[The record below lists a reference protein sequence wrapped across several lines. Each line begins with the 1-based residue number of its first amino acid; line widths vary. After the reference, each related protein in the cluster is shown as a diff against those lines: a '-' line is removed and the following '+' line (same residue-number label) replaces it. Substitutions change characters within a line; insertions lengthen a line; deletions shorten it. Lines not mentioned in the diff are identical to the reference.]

1 MPLSIDVQFDIVMYS
16 IISGI
21 LIGIMFDLYNI
32 IRGVKIPKII
42 IIIED
47 ILFWILTAIIVF
59 AFLLYANYA
68 FLGPYVYIF
77 MIVTLIIYLKII
89 IIIEDILFWILTAI
103 IVFAFLLYANYAFL
117 GPYVYIFMIVTLII
131 YLKLISPTILKLER
145 YMIDK
150 TGKFIRI
157 FLKNL
162 IYPIKLIYY
171 NICGKK

>member
-77 MIVTLIIYLKII
+77 MIVTLIIYLK
-89 IIIEDILFWILTAI
+89 
-103 IVFAFLLYANYAFL
+103 
-117 GPYVYIFMIVTLII
+117 
-131 YLKLISPTILKLER
+131 LISPTILKLER
-145 YMIDK
+145 YIIDK

>member
-32 IRGVKIPKII
+32 IRGVKIP
-42 IIIED
+42 
-47 ILFWILTAIIVF
+47 
-59 AFLLYANYA
+59 
-68 FLGPYVYIF
+68 
-77 MIVTLIIYLKII
+77 KII

-171 NICGKK
+171 NICGKNRFKVVT

>member
-77 MIVTLIIYLKII
+77 MIVTLIIYLK
-89 IIIEDILFWILTAI
+89 
-103 IVFAFLLYANYAFL
+103 
-117 GPYVYIFMIVTLII
+117 
-131 YLKLISPTILKLER
+131 LISPTILKLER

-162 IYPIKLIYY
+162 IYFKEGES
-171 NICGKK
+171 N

>member
-1 MPLSIDVQFDIVMYS
+1 MPLSIEVQFDIVMYS
-16 IISGI
+16 ILSGI

-47 ILFWILTAIIVF
+47 ILFWILTAVIVF
-59 AFLLYANYA
+59 TFLLYTNYA

-77 MIVTLIIYLKII
+77 MI
-89 IIIEDILFWILTAI
+89 
-103 IVFAFLLYANYAFL
+103 
-117 GPYVYIFMIVTLII
+117 GTLII

-145 YMIDK
+145 HIIDK
-150 TGKFIRI
+150 VSKFIRI

-162 IYPIKLIYY
+162 IYPIKVIYY

>member
-1 MPLSIDVQFDIVMYS
+1 MPLSIDVQFAIVMYS

-32 IRGVKIPKII
+32 IRGVKIP
-42 IIIED
+42 
-47 ILFWILTAIIVF
+47 
-59 AFLLYANYA
+59 
-68 FLGPYVYIF
+68 
-77 MIVTLIIYLKII
+77 KII

>member
-47 ILFWILTAIIVF
+47 ILFWILTAVIVF
-59 AFLLYANYA
+59 AFLLY
-68 FLGPYVYIF
+68 
-77 MIVTLIIYLKII
+77 T
-89 IIIEDILFWILTAI
+89 
-103 IVFAFLLYANYAFL
+103 NYAFL

-145 YMIDK
+145 YIIDK
-150 TGKFIRI
+150 ISKVIRI
-157 FLKNL
+157 FFKNL
-162 IYPIKLIYY
+162 IYPVKVIYY

>member
-77 MIVTLIIYLKII
+77 MIVTLIIYIKLK
-89 IIIEDILFWILTAI
+89 
-103 IVFAFLLYANYAFL
+103 
-117 GPYVYIFMIVTLII
+117 
-131 YLKLISPTILKLER
+131 SPTILKIER

>member
-1 MPLSIDVQFDIVMYS
+1 MPLSIDVQFDIVRYS

-32 IRGVKIPKII
+32 IRGVKIP
-42 IIIED
+42 
-47 ILFWILTAIIVF
+47 
-59 AFLLYANYA
+59 
-68 FLGPYVYIF
+68 
-77 MIVTLIIYLKII
+77 KII